1 MSKFSCESVFILI
14 HAVVLL
20 LSLNLHQLVWS
31 PSGILLFLAPTLL
44 YSYHG
49 FTWHHLNECTI
60 QLGNLQSLFIWW
72 EIRAGDTCHSSS
84 YIDAALS
91 NHLTESRTRAQEHP
105 AKAVAQHPWGA
116 TLGALDLIAD
126 VRFSGTLMWFCFF
139 SLSLE
144 PWCRYQ
150 DLFFFIIIVII
161 FTGSEGCLAHNAAK
175 PSVCYFCCFMMWPS
189 CYVTRDMGVLL
200 RPSQGTGV
208 TVRDQGRGLMS
219 TFYIQGGEPQACCHV
234 VLHALPLS
242 YRNSLAHSLTRVL
255 AHRQCGGK

>member
-1 MSKFSCESVFILI
+1 MSQLQLHRRSTFESSDGKSHESTRASGKGCCTTPMGSHIRSAWFNCWCQVFRYLDVILFFLSQPG
-14 HAVVLL
+14 AVVPVPG
-20 LSLNLHQLVWS
+20 S
-31 PSGILLFLAPTLL
+31 F
-44 YSYHG
+44 
-49 FTWHHLNECTI
+49 
-60 QLGNLQSLFIWW
+60 
-72 EIRAGDTCHSSS
+72 
-84 YIDAALS
+84 
-91 NHLTESRTRAQEHP
+91 
-105 AKAVAQHPWGA
+105 
-116 TLGALDLIAD
+116 
-126 VRFSGTLMWFCFF
+126 
-139 SLSLE
+139 
-144 PWCRYQ
+144 
-150 DLFFFIIIVII
+150 FFFIIIVII

-242 YRNSLAHSLTRVL
+242 HRNSLAHSLMRVL

>member
-14 HAVVLL
+14 HAVVLS

-150 DLFFFIIIVII
+150 DLFFYHHCYYFHRERGLFSTQRSEAVGVL
-161 FTGSEGCLAHNAAK
+161 FLLFHDVALLLCDEGHGSPSEAVAGDGCHSEG
-175 PSVCYFCCFMMWPS
+175 PG
-189 CYVTRDMGVLL
+189 TRLNVNFLYSGRGATGVLP
-200 RPSQGTGV
+200 RGV
-208 TVRDQGRGLMS
+208 TCTS
-219 TFYIQGGEPQACCHV
+219 
-234 VLHALPLS
+234 
-242 YRNSLAHSLTRVL
+242 SLTQKFTRTQSHACAGSPAL
-255 AHRQCGGK
+255 RW

>member
-1 MSKFSCESVFILI
+1 MNAQSSWEISKVFS
-14 HAVVLL
+14 
-20 LSLNLHQLVWS
+20 
-31 PSGILLFLAPTLL
+31 SGEKLEQGTHVTAPAT
-44 YSYHG
+44 STQH
-49 FTWHHLNECTI
+49 FRI
-60 QLGNLQSLFIWW
+60 IWW
-72 EIRAGDTCHSSS
+72 KV
-84 YIDAALS
+84 
-91 NHLTESRTRAQEHP
+91 TREHP

-242 YRNSLAHSLTRVL
+242 HRNSPAHSLTRVL
-255 AHRQCGGK
+255 AHRHCGGK

>member
-14 HAVVLL
+14 HAVVLS

-91 NHLTESRTRAQEHP
+91 NHLMESHTRASGKGCCTTPMGSHIRSAWFNCWCQVFRYLDVILFFLSQP
-105 AKAVAQHPWGA
+105 GAVVPVPGSFFFYHHCYYFHRERGLFSTQHSEAVGVLFLLFHDVALLLCDEGHGSPSEAFAGDGCHSEGPGTRLNVNFLYSGRGA
-116 TLGALDLIAD
+116 T
-126 VRFSGTLMWFCFF
+126 
-139 SLSLE
+139 
-144 PWCRYQ
+144 
-150 DLFFFIIIVII
+150 
-161 FTGSEGCLAHNAAK
+161 
-175 PSVCYFCCFMMWPS
+175 
-189 CYVTRDMGVLL
+189 GVLP
-200 RPSQGTGV
+200 RGV
-208 TVRDQGRGLMS
+208 TCTS
-219 TFYIQGGEPQACCHV
+219 
-234 VLHALPLS
+234 
-242 YRNSLAHSLTRVL
+242 SLTQKFTRTQSH
-255 AHRQCGGK
+255 ACAGSPAMRW